1 MIGPIDAC
9 PESFCGCIERARFFE
24 KPLYKSVKVK
34 PGLPWR
40 PSYCSYMRNLQGE
53 LDARGRTSLSEIH
66 MFR

>member
-1 MIGPIDAC
+1 MIGPVDAC

-40 PSYCSYMRNLQGE
+40 PKLLLTHEKS
-53 LDARGRTSLSEIH
+53 AR
-66 MFR
+66 